1 MSINGSTDTYK
12 GMPHSNK
19 KEQAAD
25 IYIIRHNVDV
35 HKSVHNMYIRVHS
48 VLFYLPE
55 VLQKAKLIYSEK
67 SHNR

>member
-1 MSINGSTDTYK
+1 M
-12 GMPHSNK
+12 SNK

-25 IYIIRHNVDV
+25 IYIIRHNDDV
-35 HKSVHNMYIRVHS
+35 HKSVHNVYIRVHS